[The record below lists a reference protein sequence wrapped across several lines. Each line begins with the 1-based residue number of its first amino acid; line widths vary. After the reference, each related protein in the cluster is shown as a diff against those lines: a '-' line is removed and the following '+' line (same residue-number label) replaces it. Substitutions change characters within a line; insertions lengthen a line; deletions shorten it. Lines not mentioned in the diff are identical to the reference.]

1 MADTPAARYAAA
13 QRLGKEQK
21 TDALIALLDDEDVV
35 VRESCL
41 VALDA
46 ADYWGRTVSS
56 ERTDEAQKAESKSS
70 LFAIQK
76 ADQPI
81 LVNHF
86 NIKD

>member
-1 MADTPAARYAAA
+1 VERILT
-13 QRLGKEQK
+13 EF
-21 TDALIALLDDEDVV
+21 TNDEDVV

-56 ERTDEAQKAESKSS
+56 EKADEAQEAESKSS

-76 ADQPI
+76 ADQRV